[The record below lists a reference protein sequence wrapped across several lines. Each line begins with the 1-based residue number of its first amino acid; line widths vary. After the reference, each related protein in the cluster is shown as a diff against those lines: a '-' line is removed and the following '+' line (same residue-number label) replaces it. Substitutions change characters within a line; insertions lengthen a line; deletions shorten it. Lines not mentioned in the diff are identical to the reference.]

1 MSKKV
6 TKFSPTLSPETV
18 RELFGPPPVPCGED
32 AGTHHK
38 IFKFFSETI
47 KPQDAIEWMLVEDLA
62 FHRIQTVWLRR
73 LKAKIIEHQRERESL
88 ATQQSYFSIRVSAAD
103 LQRQHELKSKIEK
116 LTGEPDKIKAEAE
129 KLVAAEAPEKIAAEI
144 KQILEETWAIGDT
157 RYRHDEAAVFDKW
170 IANFGLVDGLLDAE
184 QARFQAALEQL
195 DDHRHGLG
203 ARLKAALDAVIDGE
217 FEPIPPSS
225 APSPSTQST
234 LPTET
239 AVSAPISPAAVQ
251 PAPETMRVPE
261 PAQSPPAA
269 PADSESEIIING
281 EAQSVS
287 PPSQGG
293 PGVQDMLPADAVV
306 PTADTV
312 VPTADTVVPTDAVM
326 PMAATAPPTLVE
338 PPLSPP
344 QAGAQSASPPV
355 MAAELAQHADS
366 PTG

>member
-1 MSKKV
+1 
-6 TKFSPTLSPETV
+6 
-18 RELFGPPPVPCGED
+18 
-32 AGTHHK
+32 
-38 IFKFFSETI
+38 
-47 KPQDAIEWMLVEDLA
+47 
-62 FHRIQTVWLRR
+62 
-73 LKAKIIEHQRERESL
+73 
-88 ATQQSYFSIRVSAAD
+88 
-103 LQRQHELKSKIEK
+103 
-116 LTGEPDKIKAEAE
+116 
-129 KLVAAEAPEKIAAEI
+129 
-144 KQILEETWAIGDT
+144 
-157 RYRHDEAAVFDKW
+157 
-170 IANFGLVDGLLDAE
+170 
-184 QARFQAALEQL
+184 
-195 DDHRHGLG
+195 
-203 ARLKAALDAVIDGE
+203 LDAVIDGE

-251 PAPETMRVPE
+251 TAPETMRVPE

-326 PMAATAPPTLVE
+326 PMAATAPPT
-338 PPLSPP
+338 
-344 QAGAQSASPPV
+344 QSASPPV